1 MKFSEIVYPNPS
13 ELFKVVHATFGKE
26 LDDIIDYSRNDTI
39 DKFAIETLKRSYLI
53 GDETP
58 QDMWMRVA
66 IGIHGANREK
76 TVETYNHMSLG
87 DFTHATPTLFNAGTN
102 LEQMSSCFLL
112 AMKGDS
118 IDDIFETVKDCALI
132 SKTAGGIGLHI
143 HNIRAK
149 GTPIKKT
156 NGVSNGIVP
165 MLRVFNN
172 TARYVDQGGG
182 RRKGSF
188 AIYLEPWHLDV
199 EDFLELR
206 KNHGVEELRA
216 RDLFLAL
223 WVPDLFMKRVEQ
235 KGKWTLFCPKDT
247 PDLPNLVGDE
257 FEAAYIKYEAND
269 NIRKKEIN
277 AFELWDKILCS
288 QSETGTPYIMFKDAC
303 NLKSNHKHMGT
314 IKSSNL
320 CCEVVQYSDSHN
332 TAVCNLASI
341 ALNKFV
347 SEDGNTYDY
356 DRLGKVTRVVTR
368 NLNLIIDKNYYPTKE
383 AKFANLNQRPIG
395 IGVQG
400 LADTFQLM
408 MIPYDS
414 PDALLLNTEIFKCIY
429 YHAMDE
435 SAELAKSTGEAYK
448 TYKGSPLSQGIFQFD
463 MWGVVPRGGNSS
475 NLSWDWHSLREK
487 VRKYGVQNSLLTCVM
502 PTAST
507 AQILGNAESVEP
519 YQSNIFSRRVISGN
533 FIVTNK
539 HLVRVLSK
547 LGMWSEDMKDY
558 IIASRGSIQ
567 DHPDIPGYVKRVF
580 KTIWEIKQKWI
591 VDHAITRGPYVDQAQ
606 SMSLFF
612 ADADPNKLSSAMF
625 YAWRNGCK
633 TGIYYTRTLPKTNAK
648 AFTAKKIEDCISC
661 SS

>member
-1 MKFSEIVYPNPS
+1 MKFSQIAYPNPS
-13 ELFKVVHATFGKE
+13 ELFNTVHKTYGKE
-26 LDDIIDYSRNDTI
+26 LDAIINYTRNDEI
-39 DKFAIETLKRSYLI
+39 GNFAMETLKRSYLI
-53 GDETP
+53 ADETP

-66 IGIHGANREK
+66 IGIHGCALDK
-76 TVETYNHMSLG
+76 IKETYDYMSQG
-87 DFTHATPTLFNAGTN
+87 YFTHATPTLFNAGTN
-102 LEQMSSCFLL
+102 LQQMSSCFLL

-132 SKTAGGIGLHI
+132 SKTAGGIGLHV

-149 GTPIKKT
+149 GAPITKT

-223 WVPDLFMKRVEQ
+223 WVPDMFMKRVEER
-235 KGKWTLFCPKDT
+235 GKWTLFCPKDT
-247 PDLPNLVGDE
+247 PDLPELVGEE
-257 FEAAYIKYEAND
+257 FERAYVAYEARD
-269 NIRKKEIN
+269 DIRKKEVN

-288 QSETGTPYIMFKDAC
+288 QSETGTPYLMFKDAC
-303 NLKSNHKHMGT
+303 NLKSNHQHMGA

-320 CCEVVQYSDSHN
+320 CCEVVQYSDCHN

-347 SEDGNTYDY
+347 SEDGNTYDF
-356 DRLGKVTRVVTR
+356 DHLGEVTRVVTR

-383 AKFANLNQRPIG
+383 AQFANLNQRPIG

-400 LADTFQLM
+400 LADAFQLM

-414 PDALLLNTEIFKCIY
+414 EDALALNTEIFKCIY

-435 SAELAKSTGEAYK
+435 SAEIAKELGAAYK
-448 TYKGSPLSQGIFQFD
+448 TYSGSPLSKGLFQFD
-463 MWGVVPRGGNSS
+463 MWGVAPSETPSNST
-475 NLSWDWHSLREK
+475 WDWVALKDK
-487 VRKYGVQNSLLTCVM
+487 VRKYGARNSLLTCVM

-539 HLVRVLSK
+539 NLVRVLGK
-547 LGMWSEDMKDY
+547 LGLWSEDMKDY

-567 DHPDIPGYVKRVF
+567 DHPEIPCYVKSVF
-580 KTIWEIKQKWI
+580 KTIWEIKQKWV

-648 AFTAKKIEDCISC
+648 AFTAKKIENCVSC

>member
-1 MKFSEIVYPNPS
+1 MRFSQIQYPNPS
-13 ELFKVVHATFGKE
+13 ELFKVVHQTFGRE
-26 LDDIIDYSRNDTI
+26 LEEIIEYGRNDDIDT
-39 DKFAIETLKRSYLI
+39 FAMETLRRSYLI

-58 QDMWMRVA
+58 QDMWMRVSV
-66 IGIHGANREK
+66 GIHGSKLDKVA
-76 TVETYNHMSLG
+76 ETYNYMSQG
-87 DFTHATPTLFNAGTN
+87 YFTHATPTLFNAGTN
-102 LEQMSSCFLL
+102 LQQMSSCFLL

-149 GTPIKKT
+149 GAPIKKT
-156 NGVSNGIVP
+156 NGVSNGLVP

-223 WVPDLFMKRVEQ
+223 WVPDMFMKRVEQ
-235 KGKWTLFCPKDT
+235 RGKWTLFCPLDT
-247 PDLPNLVGDE
+247 PDLPELVGEE
-257 FEAAYIKYEAND
+257 FESAYVAYEARD
-269 NIRKKEIN
+269 DIRKKEIG

-288 QSETGTPYIMFKDAC
+288 QAETGTPYIMFKDAC
-303 NLKSNHKHMGT
+303 NLKSNHQHMGT

-341 ALNKFV
+341 ALSKFV
-347 SEDGNTYDY
+347 SEDGNTYDFAA
-356 DRLGKVTRVVTR
+356 LGEVTRVVTR

-383 AKFANLNQRPIG
+383 AQFANLNQRPIG

-414 PDALLLNTEIFKCIY
+414 EDALALNTEIFKCIY

-435 SAELAKSTGEAYK
+435 SAEIAKEFGTSYE
-448 TYKGSPLSQGIFQFD
+448 TYDGSPLSNGVFQFD
-463 MWGVVPRGGNSS
+463 MWGVAPGETPTNQ
-475 NLSWDWHSLREK
+475 SWDWEKLKEK
-487 VRKYGVQNSLLTCVM
+487 VRMYGARNSLLTCVM

-539 HLVRVLSK
+539 HLVRVLTK
-547 LGMWSEDMKDY
+547 LGLWSDDMKEF
-558 IIASRGSIQ
+558 IISSRGSVQ
-567 DHPDIPGYVKRVF
+567 QHPDIPDYVKSVF
-580 KTIWEIKQKWI
+580 KTIWEIKQKWV
-591 VDHAITRGPYVDQAQ
+591 VDHAIARGPYVDQAQ

-633 TGIYYTRTLPKTNAK
+633 TGIYYTRTLPKANAR
-648 AFTAKKIEDCISC
+648 AFTAKKIEECVAC

>member
-1 MKFSEIVYPNPS
+1 MFSELQYPNPS
-13 ELFKVVHATFGKE
+13 ELFHNVQKTFGSE
-26 LDDIIDYSRNDTI
+26 LDSFIDYSRNDTI
-39 DKFAIETLKRSYLI
+39 DKFAMETLKRSYLI
-53 GDETP
+53 GKETP
-58 QDMWMRVA
+58 QDMWMRVSV
-66 IGIHGANREK
+66 GIHGAKLES
-76 TVETYNHMSLG
+76 VQETYEYMSQG
-87 DFTHATPTLFNAGTN
+87 YFTHATPTLFNAGTN

-132 SKTAGGIGLHI
+132 SKTAGGIGLHV

-149 GTPIKKT
+149 GAKIKKT
-156 NGVSNGIVP
+156 NGVSNGLVP

-223 WVPDLFMKRVEQ
+223 WVPDLFMKRVQ
-235 KGKWTLFCPKDT
+235 DKGTWTLFCPYDT
-247 PDLPNLVGDE
+247 PDLPNLVGEE
-257 FEAAYIKYEAND
+257 FEKAYIAYEARD
-269 NIRKKEIN
+269 DIRKKEIS

-288 QSETGTPYIMFKDAC
+288 QAETGTPYIMFKDAC
-303 NLKSNHKHMGT
+303 NLKSNHQHMGT

-320 CCEVVQYSDSHN
+320 CCEVVQYSDKHN

-347 SEDGNTYDY
+347 SEDGLTYDFAK
-356 DRLGKVTRVVTR
+356 LGEVTRVVTR
-368 NLNLIIDKNYYPTKE
+368 NLNIIIDRNYYPTKE
-383 AKFANLNQRPIG
+383 AEFANLSQRPIG

-400 LADTFQLM
+400 LADTFQKM

-414 PDALLLNTEIFKCIY
+414 ADALNLNTEIFKCIY

-435 SAELAKSTGEAYK
+435 SCELARKKGEAYR
-448 TYKGSPLSQGIFQFD
+448 TYTGSPLHNGVFQFD
-463 MWGVVPRGGNSS
+463 MWGVAPSETSTNFTY
-475 NLSWDWHSLREK
+475 DWPKLRAK
-487 VRKYGVQNSLLTCVM
+487 VKKYGVRNSLLTCVM

-539 HLVRVLSK
+539 NLVKVLSK
-547 LGMWSEDMKDY
+547 LGLWSDDMKDF
-558 IIASRGSIQ
+558 IVASRGSIQ
-567 DHPDIPGYVKRVF
+567 GHPDIPDYVKSVF

-591 VDHAITRGPYVDQAQ
+591 VDHAISRGPYVDQAQ

-633 TGIYYTRTLPKTNAK
+633 TGIYYTRTLPKTNAT
-648 AFTAKKIEDCISC
+648 AFTAKKVEECISC